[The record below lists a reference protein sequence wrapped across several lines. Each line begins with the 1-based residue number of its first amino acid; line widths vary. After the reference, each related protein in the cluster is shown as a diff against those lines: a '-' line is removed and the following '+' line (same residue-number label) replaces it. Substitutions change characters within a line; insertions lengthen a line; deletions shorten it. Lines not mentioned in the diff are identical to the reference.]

1 MQNVENPPEAAVGLK
16 KVSRPPPGYLWREK
30 WKVLSAFPP
39 FHTLWKRGMWKKE
52 NYGENRNFMETKRN
66 QQKEKFF
73 GRFFWGKR
81 AGSRG
86 KTPCRVPQDAK
97 SPMHSKAQEG
107 QAGAVGVREG
117 AQAHRRLGVGDQ
129 AGKIIGCRLTD
140 HGAPLSFMPPSKRRG
155 PGSRPLS
162 ARKPGLSKRTGTGS
176 TRPAR
181 QAPSIKGREAVLGRE
196 PLR

>member
-1 MQNVENPPEAAVGLK
+1 
-16 KVSRPPPGYLWREK
+16 
-30 WKVLSAFPP
+30 
-39 FHTLWKRGMWKKE
+39 MWKKE

-107 QAGAVGVREG
+107 QRKRPGGTFSRGE
-117 AQAHRRLGVGDQ
+117 
-129 AGKIIGCRLTD
+129 
-140 HGAPLSFMPPSKRRG
+140 PS
-155 PGSRPLS
+155 PHP
-162 ARKPGLSKRTGTGS
+162 
-176 TRPAR
+176 
-181 QAPSIKGREAVLGRE
+181 
-196 PLR
+196 PLRK